1 MNPFKNDR
9 QRKAAFA
16 NMKPKTPLVAND
28 YMNDI
33 STQISK
39 IQNVLPKQNVLT
51 NQNLTWIGCHAAPD
65 QCLVIKGIN
74 EVYKIYKQKP
84 PNRQYENK
92 IETIIK
98 IGTTNITSNVT
109 KSHIEYYS
117 KKVVEQAN
125 DSGLIDD
132 ISNKTHLNDNII
144 KDIIE
149 GTTSNL
155 LKDIIEKGT
164 GFVVKKVI

>member
-1 MNPFKNDR
+1 MNPFKSDP
-9 QRKAAFA
+9 QRRAAFA
-16 NMKPKTPLVAND
+16 NMNKKTPSTAHNS
-28 YMNDI
+28 NHI

-39 IQNVLPKQNVLT
+39 IQNALPKQNVLT
-51 NQNLTWIGCHAAPD
+51 NQNLTWIGCHVVPD

-74 EVYKIYKQKP
+74 AVYEIYKQKSL
-84 PNRQYENK
+84 NQQYE

-98 IGTTNITSNVT
+98 NGTTNITSNVT
-109 KSHIEYYS
+109 KNHIEYYS
-117 KKVVEQAN
+117 KKVVDQAN

-132 ISNKTHLNDNII
+132 ISNETHLNDNII